1 MIYDYPNDIDWKSMV
16 DLHSLDDGSLH
27 DLLII
32 VSDNDEHDK
41 EVK

>member
-1 MIYDYPNDIDWKSMV
+1 MIIRMTSTEKSMV